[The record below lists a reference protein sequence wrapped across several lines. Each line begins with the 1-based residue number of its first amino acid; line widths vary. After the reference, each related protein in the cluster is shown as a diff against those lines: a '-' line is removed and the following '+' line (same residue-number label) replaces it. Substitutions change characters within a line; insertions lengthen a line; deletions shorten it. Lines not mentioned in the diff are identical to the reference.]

1 MSIYYHNPALSRK
14 QNHTASL
21 KHYPRPP
28 SVPSSA
34 TNNPLPIPARA
45 QRGGECRAGCGRPDR
60 SAPSPGHGRSRP
72 RPRSTT
78 YRRKAS
84 REPYLRTVHHRPV
97 HRHPRPHP
105 DHETRNRDYATQHEQ
120 DRPLQPG
127 MRNPFRSVIRL
138 FSPPPSP
145 PPQPRR
151 HLRHQHHQPCPRKRH
166 REHHDERRARDP
178 SNPRKT
184 APTPEE
190 RHQRTNRR
198 GGMIR
203 IGEAKREPGDITDK
217 ELHTTPRLTF
227 LSSPYTIFV
236 PIFTPLY
243 TAEQYYPYHKHRCP
257 YTRHA
262 VQHQQQN
269 QPATGKV
276 KVMQSP
282 DRDSN
287 TS

>member
-34 TNNPLPIPARA
+34 TNNPLPIPAKA
-45 QRGGECRAGCGRPDR
+45 QRGGECRAGCGRSDR
-60 SAPSPGHGRSRP
+60 SVPSPGHGRSRP

-84 REPYLRTVHHRPV
+84 REPYLRTVRHRPV

-151 HLRHQHHQPCPRKRH
+151 HLRHQHHESCPRERH

-178 SNPRKT
+178 SDQRKT
-184 APTPEE
+184 APSPKE
-190 RHQRTNRR
+190 RRQCANRR
-198 GGMIR
+198 GGVVGIR
-203 IGEAKREPGDITDK
+203 EAEGETGDVTDE
-217 ELHTTPRLTF
+217 ELHTITSNF
-227 LSSPYTIFV
+227 
-236 PIFTPLY
+236 PI
-243 TAEQYYPYHKHRCP
+243 H
-257 YTRHA
+257 
-262 VQHQQQN
+262 
-269 QPATGKV
+269 G
-276 KVMQSP
+276 
-282 DRDSN
+282 
-287 TS
+287 

>member
-1 MSIYYHNPALSRK
+1 MSIYYHNHALSRK

-34 TNNPLPIPARA
+34 TNNPLPIPAKA
-45 QRGGECRAGCGRPDR
+45 QRGGECRAGCGRSDR
-60 SAPSPGHGRSRP
+60 SVPSPGHGRSRP
-72 RPRSTT
+72 RPRST
-78 YRRKAS
+78 
-84 REPYLRTVHHRPV
+84 
-97 HRHPRPHP
+97 
-105 DHETRNRDYATQHEQ
+105 
-120 DRPLQPG
+120 
-127 MRNPFRSVIRL
+127 IRL

-190 RHQRTNRR
+190 RHQRANRR

-203 IGEAKREPGDITDK
+203 IGETKGEPGDVTDE
-217 ELHTTPRLTF
+217 ELHILPKNIQILPLSKLNQTANLKTNRLRHPAAHNSPQKSCRKPNTQQLNNHSCIRV
-227 LSSPYTIFV
+227 LS
-236 PIFTPLY
+236 
-243 TAEQYYPYHKHRCP
+243 YYR
-257 YTRHA
+257 R
-262 VQHQQQN
+262 
-269 QPATGKV
+269 
-276 KVMQSP
+276 
-282 DRDSN
+282 
-287 TS
+287 